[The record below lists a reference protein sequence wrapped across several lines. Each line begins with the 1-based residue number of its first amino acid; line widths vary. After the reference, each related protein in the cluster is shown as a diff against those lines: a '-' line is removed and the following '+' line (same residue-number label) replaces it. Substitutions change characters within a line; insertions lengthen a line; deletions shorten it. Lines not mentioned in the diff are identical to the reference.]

1 MTDNG
6 NQVKEIFDKEEG
18 EDFPAS
24 GNLLSH
30 VGLVPWMAG
39 AGESVPSWWSMARD
53 AELRRFYKNSDHL
66 AGTVYTLRDML
77 RAIPFQVLPR
87 DTTVKS
93 HRRQALQFQELL
105 EERFESRGNI
115 TGSGW
120 DIGYGSLIEDYHTQ
134 DNGGFVAVEG
144 PGKPDGPLTGMPTK
158 LIHLDSFRCQRTGI
172 REFPVVF
179 TDLDGKRHKLHFTRV
194 VAMASMSSPIAEMY
208 GVGFCA
214 VSRCIHV
221 TQSLV
226 DNSRYKE
233 EKMGSRPKRALMVLE
248 GGNPKSAQ
256 AVSNA
261 MMLGSE
267 KMDNLGLSRFSEI
280 PFISL
285 PTGQTISLFDLAS
298 LPDGF
303 NSVEDTQL
311 GMSVLALA
319 FGVDVRQLA
328 FALGITGQTRADA
341 EVQHLKM
348 RGKGPGA
355 IIQEVT
361 RQFEQKVLPAHLKLV
376 FDFQDDTQDEQV
388 ADIRNKRS
396 ERHERDVNGGIV
408 SIRVVREQM
417 VEDGDLEPEQ
427 FFQLELEDSRTE
439 DGLPLEVL
447 FQSRD
452 DTIQSLLGGIVPES
466 EEIEVDEQ
474 IKLVQAEMLVMPNA
488 NMKKKA
494 QMVLAL
500 LESLQPEEEEEI
512 KPVEDE
518 VIEEEELELENEEIE
533 EEEIPEEDESEE
545 DE

>member
-1 MTDNG
+1 MSDNG
-6 NQVKEIFDKEEG
+6 NQVKEIFTEEEG
-18 EDFPAS
+18 EGFSAS

-39 AGESVPSWWSMARD
+39 AGESVPAWWSMARD
-53 AELRRFYKNSDHL
+53 AELRRLYKNSDHL
-66 AGTVYTLRDML
+66 VGTVYTLRDML

-93 HRRQALQFQELL
+93 HRKQAQQFQELL

-179 TDLDGKRHKLHFTRV
+179 TDLDGKRHKLHFARV
-194 VAMASMSSPIAEMY
+194 IAMASMSSPIAEMY

-221 TQSLV
+221 TQSLM

-303 NSVEDTQL
+303 SSVEDTQL

-361 RQFEQKVLPAHLKLV
+361 RQFEQKVLPKHLKLV

-396 ERHERDVNGGIV
+396 ERHERDVNDGI
-408 SIRVVREQM
+408 ITTRVAREQM

-427 FFQLELEDSRTE
+427 FFQLELADGRTE
-439 DGLPLEVL
+439 DGLPLQILL
-447 FQSRD
+447 FSTDQ
-452 DTIQSLLGGIVPES
+452 TIQNLLGGITLES
-466 EEIEVDEQ
+466 ELLEIDEQ
-474 IKLVQAEMLVMPNA
+474 IKIIQTEILVVPNA
-488 NMKKKA
+488 GMKKKA

-500 LESLQPEEEEEI
+500 LESLRPVEEEIEPVEIEPELEEEEVIPEEEP
-512 KPVEDE
+512 KE
-518 VIEEEELELENEEIE
+518 V
-533 EEEIPEEDESEE
+533 ESEPVL
-545 DE
+545 